1 MTTYNVGNI
10 PPQIIWTVV
19 RGDSATF
26 KVYVTDDAKAALDLD
41 TWTIDL
47 EIKRGGSLIV
57 ALEPQP
63 VGPTEL
69 GYFIV
74 TLLPNES
81 EILETE
87 DVFDIQLFDG
97 ESTIWTVA
105 QGVMSVIEDITGPPA
120 GAP

>member
-1 MTTYNVGNI
+1 MATYNVGNI

-26 KVYVTDDAKAALDLD
+26 RVYVTDDAKAALDLA

-47 EIKRGGSLIV
+47 EIRRGGNLIV
-57 ALEPQP
+57 SLAPQP
-63 VGPTEL
+63 VGATEL
-69 GYFIV
+69 GYFVV
-74 TLLPNES
+74 TLLPDQS

-97 ESTIWTVA
+97 DATVWTVA
-105 QGVMSVIEDITGPPA
+105 QGVMSVIEDITGPPT
-120 GAP
+120 GAS

>member
-1 MTTYNVGNI
+1 MAIYNVGNI

-26 KVYVTDDAKAALDLD
+26 KVYVTDDAKAALDLA

-47 EIKRGGSLIV
+47 EIRRGGNLIV
-57 ALEPQP
+57 SLAPQP
-63 VGPTEL
+63 VGPTGL
-69 GYFIV
+69 GYFVV
-74 TLLPNES
+74 TLLPDQS

-97 ESTIWTVA
+97 DATVWTVA
-105 QGVMSVIEDITGPPA
+105 QGVMSVIEDITGPPT
-120 GAP
+120 GAS